1 VIIDAHT
8 HRYADEVI
16 ADPVKFALEQKES
29 HWLKL
34 VIPTQGKGLQG
45 WSDRKE
51 MLSQMKSDKVDRAI
65 LQGWYWEN
73 PRSCVLQ
80 NDWHAKWIRQDPQN
94 FIGFVSIHPFIKDPL
109 DELKRRQDQGF
120 SGIGECHP
128 WVQGA
133 TLKNEMWMQSMQFAE
148 NEGWPVTF
156 HVTEPVGHD
165 YTGRVATPFDD
176 FLWLAQEIPTL
187 KIILAHAGG
196 LFPFYEL
203 NPKVRPDLQ
212 NVFYDLAACPLL
224 YDPQVYR
231 RLIDVVG
238 YKKIIWGTDYPLRIM
253 PNTQKKPDF
262 GSFKNLL
269 LNEARL
275 TPGEASAIFGGNI
288 LSILP

>member
-1 VIIDAHT
+1 MIIDAHT

-16 ADPVKFALEQKES
+16 ADPVKFALSQKET

-34 VIPTQGKGLQG
+34 VTPTQGKGLQG

-51 MLSQMKSDKVDRAI
+51 MLSQMKTDGVDRAI

-73 PRSCVLQ
+73 PQSCVWQ
-80 NDWHAKWIRQDPQN
+80 NDWHAKWIREDPQN
-94 FIGFVSIHPFIKDPL
+94 FIGFVSIHPSIKDPL

-120 SGIGECHP
+120 SGMGECHP
-128 WVQGA
+128 WVQGSTLRDA
-133 TLKNEMWMQSMQFAE
+133 TWMQCMHFAD
-148 NEGWPVTF
+148 NAGWPVTF

-165 YTGRVATPFDD
+165 YPGRVSTPFDD
-176 FLWLAQEIPTL
+176 FLWLAREIPTL

-231 RLIDVVG
+231 QLIDVVG
-238 YKKIIWGTDYPLRIM
+238 YEKIIWGTDYPLRIM
-253 PNTQKKPDF
+253 PKTQEKPDF
-262 GSFKNLL
+262 ASFKNLL
-269 LNEARL
+269 HNEAKL
-275 TPGEASAIFGGNI
+275 SSKEASAIFGGNI

>member
-1 VIIDAHT
+1 MIIDAHT

-16 ADPVKFALEQKES
+16 ADPVKFALSQKET

-34 VIPTQGKGLQG
+34 VTPNQGKGLQG

-51 MLSQMKSDKVDRAI
+51 MLSQMKTDGVDRAI

-73 PRSCVLQ
+73 PQSCVWH

-94 FIGFVSIHPFIKDPL
+94 FIGFVSIHPYIKDPL

-128 WVQGA
+128 WVQGSTLRDA
-133 TLKNEMWMQSMQFAE
+133 TWMQCMHFAD
-148 NEGWPVTF
+148 NAGWPVTF

-165 YTGRVATPFDD
+165 YPGRVSTPFDD

-212 NVFYDLAACPLL
+212 NVYYDLAACPLL

-231 RLIDVVG
+231 QLIDVVG
-238 YKKIIWGTDYPLRIM
+238 YEKIIWGTDYPLRIM
-253 PNTQKKPDF
+253 PKTQEKPDF
-262 GSFKNLL
+262 ASFKNLL
-269 LNEARL
+269 HNEAKL
-275 TPGEASAIFGGNI
+275 SSKEASAIFGGNI